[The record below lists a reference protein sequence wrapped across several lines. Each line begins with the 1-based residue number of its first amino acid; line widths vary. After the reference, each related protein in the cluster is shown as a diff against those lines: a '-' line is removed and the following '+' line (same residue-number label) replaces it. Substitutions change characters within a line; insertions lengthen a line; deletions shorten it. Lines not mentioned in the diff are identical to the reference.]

1 MLTKTSVHP
10 NYMVNINPLGHQ
22 IGAEVVGLDLTQP
35 VEDTVRDALYAAFL
49 QHLVLVIR
57 DQHFT
62 PAQYRDAMCLF
73 GEPMRQHRAQYNMEE
88 CPDVSIVTN
97 LGGFGK
103 ADMWHTDHTNHEV
116 PPKITALY
124 GVTVPTSGGATW
136 FTNTYAGLDS
146 LPAEE
151 QAELSALFTLN
162 DMENTLSYTEA
173 DRARHPGGVRH
184 PLVRTHP
191 ETGKR
196 SLYFHITKSQ
206 RIEGMADDNV
216 RPMLQSLLDRTVQE
230 DWIYRHNW
238 RPGDLVMT
246 DNRCTMHRV
255 EHDYPP
261 GTKRLLWR
269 MLIKGDRPQ

>member
-1 MLTKTSVHP
+1 
-10 NYMVNINPLGHQ
+10 
-22 IGAEVVGLDLTQP
+22 
-35 VEDTVRDALYAAFL
+35 
-49 QHLVLVIR
+49 
-57 DQHFT
+57 
-62 PAQYRDAMCLF
+62 
-73 GEPMRQHRAQYNMEE
+73 
-88 CPDVSIVTN
+88 
-97 LGGFGK
+97 
-103 ADMWHTDHTNHEV
+103 
-116 PPKITALY
+116 
-124 GVTVPTSGGATW
+124 
-136 FTNTYAGLDS
+136 
-146 LPAEE
+146 
-151 QAELSALFTLN
+151 
-162 DMENTLSYTEA
+162 MENTLSYTEA